1 MNKKRFT
8 LLIVGLAVVVI
19 AGLTT
24 LFITKKMNSETTYI
38 GFYDI
43 PEKYYNAYEEVI
55 TKDNNGK
62 IKLVTLTDKDI
73 NSNNI
78 TKKIDLLIT
87 YNGYVTQSLIG
98 KAKALPSDIIS
109 RFSRTIN
116 SSPLF
121 TDDNIQKIFPITLD
135 LFETL
140 LLTTAVNHYDLPV
153 PSIIEEINDFG
164 LKAQEIYPIPIVVS
178 GGDDFTLNC
187 LFTQLVDAFGGI
199 DGYYNVA
206 EQMKEDPSLDDFYNY
221 VVTTDSSTGENIT
234 VSTLLDYIKMWE
246 DKSILSKTWRTTLPS
261 STAQLIEDNRTTM
274 ALMTLSEHRN
284 VASNNLNYYE
294 PLLFPSYEG
303 NNSNRVSIQPCV
315 VGMVFRDTPQTKIIT
330 SRLTTSDNQEL
341 LSLQTQMG
349 PTTLQ
354 GTSFDRQADDCRFFA
369 ASFPGGPVPD
379 LATLVFSDKEMMH
392 QMAELIRNY

>member
-8 LLIVGLAVVVI
+8 LLIVGLAIVVI

-24 LFITKKMNSETTYI
+24 LFITKKMSSETTYI

-98 KAKALPSDIIS
+98 KAIALPSDIVS
-109 RFSRTIN
+109 RFPRTIN

-121 TDDNIQKIFPITLD
+121 TDDSVQKIFPITLD

-153 PSIIEEINDFG
+153 PSIIEEIYDFG

-206 EQMKEDPSLDDFYNY
+206 EQMKDDPSLGNFYNY
-221 VVTTDSSTGENIT
+221 VVTTDSSTGEDIT
-234 VSTLLDYIKMWE
+234 VSTLLDYIKVWE

-261 STAQLIEDNRTTM
+261 STAQLIEGK
-274 ALMTLSEHRN
+274 LFSVPCE
-284 VASNNLNYYE
+284 SNDIKDY
-294 PLLFPSYEG
+294 
-303 NNSNRVSIQPCV
+303 
-315 VGMVFRDTPQTKIIT
+315 
-330 SRLTTSDNQEL
+330 
-341 LSLQTQMG
+341 
-349 PTTLQ
+349 
-354 GTSFDRQADDCRFFA
+354 A
-369 ASFPGGPVPD
+369 
-379 LATLVFSDKEMMH
+379 
-392 QMAELIRNY
+392 